1 MKKLKI
7 LLLWGFMLP
16 TSLIMAQLQVTGK
29 VTDEGNAPLPGVNIL
44 VLNSNTGTVT
54 DANGLFTISAPAN
67 TTLVFSFVGY
77 QSVERRVTASE
88 EITIVLRK
96 GDNSLSEV
104 VITGYTSQTRR
115 QAPGSIS
122 RIKADEVKLQ
132 PVGSFEQQ
140 LQGKAPGLL
149 VQVGSG
155 QPGASADVTIRG
167 KTSILGSTQ
176 PLYIVDGIQ
185 ISAGDFQGLNPSD
198 FESINILKD
207 AVATAQYGSRGA
219 NGVIVVT
226 TRRGVNA
233 KTKLTYDFQYGIG
246 RLPENK
252 LELMTSKEKIDFEM
266 IADGY
271 YGMNPNQWSQQE
283 ADSLS
288 NVNAD
293 WANAMFRKN
302 VTKQHV
308 LSLSGGNDR
317 TRFFISGSIFDQ
329 DGVVITT
336 GLDRYTGRF
345 NLDHNMGN
353 FKLGLNGYVG
363 SSTLQNTFEQTV
375 FIGSPLNA
383 IRWHLPYVTPYLPNG
398 SYNEADLSIQGQ
410 PNALEELIE
419 NPAENKQLKGIASAN
434 LEYHAPFLRGLS
446 ARTNVGID
454 YTDDQNERY
463 ISRTT
468 YLGTQQT
475 GAQGSF
481 IQSNAR
487 NTRYTITNSITYR
500 QQSTDHNFGIN
511 LFNEFIKRKFNSFG
525 FSGFGLTGAFKNAA
539 GIIPG
544 TPSNGFIP
552 TVAGNETVNTILS
565 YFAIADYSFRNKYI
579 LNATVRTDGASKLAE
594 GKKWTTFGG
603 IGASWIISGED
614 FMADNKILN
623 DLRLKVSYG
632 SAANSNVGDDYE
644 ALEQFSPTSYNG
656 TGGLVLTNF
665 RKENLTW
672 ERRTTFN
679 AGIDFGLWKN
689 KLFGTVE
696 FYNAVTNDLYLNRQI
711 SGSNGATS
719 ILTNMGRLQNR
730 GIEASISASIFKGT
744 GFNWTISANHTYNQS
759 KILEL
764 DGEDENINGLFIN
777 KVGER
782 QNSLYVVRYIGVDPD
797 NGEAI
802 YLDKDGKE
810 TNVYDPN
817 DRVLVGT
824 VDPPH
829 FGGLT
834 NTFSYKGIELGVL
847 FTYMFGHKIY
857 NNDRTNVENNAYYYS
872 NVAKSM
878 GRAWMQQGDITDV
891 PGLLTD
897 FHAET
902 TRFVE
907 DAKTFR
913 LRNVILSYVI
923 PANISGKIRASSIR
937 LFVQGQNLLTWH
949 DTLTYDPEVPG
960 GNLLGSQYPALK
972 TVTAGLTIGF

>member
-1 MKKLKI
+1 
-7 LLLWGFMLP
+7 
-16 TSLIMAQLQVTGK
+16 
-29 VTDEGNAPLPGVNIL
+29 
-44 VLNSNTGTVT
+44 
-54 DANGLFTISAPAN
+54 
-67 TTLVFSFVGY
+67 
-77 QSVERRVTASE
+77 
-88 EITIVLRK
+88 
-96 GDNSLSEV
+96 
-104 VITGYTSQTRR
+104 
-115 QAPGSIS
+115 
-122 RIKADEVKLQ
+122 
-132 PVGSFEQQ
+132 
-140 LQGKAPGLL
+140 
-149 VQVGSG
+149 
-155 QPGASADVTIRG
+155 
-167 KTSILGSTQ
+167 
-176 PLYIVDGIQ
+176 
-185 ISAGDFQGLNPSD
+185 
-198 FESINILKD
+198 
-207 AVATAQYGSRGA
+207 
-219 NGVIVVT
+219 
-226 TRRGVNA
+226 
-233 KTKLTYDFQYGIG
+233 
-246 RLPENK
+246 
-252 LELMTSKEKIDFEM
+252 M

-271 YGMNPNQWSQQE
+271 YGMNPNGWSQAE
-283 ADSLS
+283 ADSLA

-302 VTKQHV
+302 ITKQHV

-317 TRFFISGSIFDQ
+317 TRFFLSGSVFNQ
-329 DGVVITT
+329 AGVVITT

-345 NLDHNMGN
+345 NLDHSMGN

-363 SSTLQNTFEQTV
+363 SSNFENTFEQSV

-383 IRWHLPYVTPYLPNG
+383 IRWHLPYVTPYLPDG

-419 NPAENKQLKGIASAN
+419 NPGVNKQVKGIASAN
-434 LEYHAPFLRGLS
+434 LEYQAPFLPGLS

-481 IQSNAR
+481 NQSNAR

-500 QQSTDHNFGIN
+500 KQADEHNFGIN

-525 FSGFGLTGAFKNAA
+525 FTGFGLTGAFRNAA

-552 TVAGNETVNTILS
+552 TVAGTETTNTILS

-603 IGASWIISGED
+603 IGASWIVSAED
-614 FMADNKILN
+614 FMANSNVLN

-644 ALEQFSPTSYNG
+644 ALEQFGPTSYNG
-656 TGGLVLTNF
+656 TGGLILTNF
-665 RKENLTW
+665 RKQDLTW

-679 AGIDFGLWKN
+679 AGVDFGLWKN

-696 FYNAVTNDLYLNRQI
+696 FYNAITNDLYLNRQI
-711 SGSNGATS
+711 SGTNGATS
-719 ILTNMGRLQNR
+719 ILTNMGRLRNR
-730 GIEASISASIFKGT
+730 GIEASLNAAIFKGA
-744 GFNWTISANHTYNQS
+744 GFNWTISANHTFNQS
-759 KILEL
+759 TILEL

-777 KVGER
+777 RVGER
-782 QNSLYVVRYIGVDPD
+782 QNSLYVVRYIGVDSD

-817 DRVLVGT
+817 DRVLAGT

-829 FGGLT
+829 FGGVT

-857 NNDRTNVENNAYYYS
+857 NNDRTNVENNGYYYS
-872 NVAKSM
+872 SFAKSM
-878 GRAWMQQGDITDV
+878 QRAWMQQGDVTDI

-913 LRNVILSYVI
+913 LRNIILSYSL
-923 PANISGKIRASSIR
+923 PANISGKIKASTIR

-949 DTLTYDPEVPG
+949 DTQTYDPEVPG